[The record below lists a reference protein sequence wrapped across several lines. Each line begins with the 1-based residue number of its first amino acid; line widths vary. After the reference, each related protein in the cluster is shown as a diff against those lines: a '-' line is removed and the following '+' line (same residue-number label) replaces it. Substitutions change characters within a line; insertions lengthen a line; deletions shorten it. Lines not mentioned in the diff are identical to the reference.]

1 MSASGRFF
9 EWEKKASHSK
19 EGRLKGASVVRE
31 RRDGREGRTGF
42 LESALSEIQL
52 FFFPIPLPA
61 ILGEEGRGEVEG
73 VRRYAEAA

>member
-1 MSASGRFF
+1 MGDSRGRRS
-9 EWEKKASHSK
+9 W
-19 EGRLKGASVVRE
+19 RT

-61 ILGEEGRGEVEG
+61 TPGGEGRGDVEG